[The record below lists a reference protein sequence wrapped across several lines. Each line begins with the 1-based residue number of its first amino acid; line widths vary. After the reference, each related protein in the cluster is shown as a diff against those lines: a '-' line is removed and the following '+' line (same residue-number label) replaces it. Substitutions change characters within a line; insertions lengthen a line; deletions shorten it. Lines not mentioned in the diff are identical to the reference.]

1 MSVSRCTTNGFTK
14 EITVSDSCADD
25 PVATTSQ
32 HEQELAALELT
43 EHPTVTAAY
52 RDVAQKWLS
61 RAKASDAMRE
71 RFDNA
76 FREVMF
82 SAAMWSSNQDTLRP
96 KVTCITRLSHP
107 VDDRDI
113 PGSRWG
119 IDNPDSVYRVIPIS
133 GDERYEISGRVGQH
147 RMTENYFT
155 LWDANMGTV
164 NVLNG
169 RTMEVDSDGSYT
181 ITVDSSPADGRPNHV
196 QTSPAAHE
204 FYIRD
209 VLLDWAHDDPN
220 HIAVQRLG
228 SSATAPA
235 RSRDEQADATAAM
248 MEYFANFTGKLSH
261 GVYKMPANEF
271 NLAWSADKVGAMR
284 NQVYVMGRFDLQ
296 PDEAFVVDV
305 NDGGAEYFT
314 VPLSNIWGT
323 TLDIVD
329 RTGSLNK
336 AQSVPNSDGSYTY
349 VIAPVDPGV
358 ANWIDS
364 DGLREAILTLRMA
377 EFGEAGPQPG
387 LGARGRVVRLDR
399 LADEVPELLPVTPEQ
414 RETEL
419 ATRRTAY
426 LRRLP
431 EGTI

>member
-1 MSVSRCTTNGFTK
+1 MP
-14 EITVSDSCADD
+14 DD
-25 PVATTSQ
+25 PVATASQ
-32 HEQELAALELT
+32 HEQELAALELI
-43 EHPTVTAAY
+43 EHPTVKAAY
-52 RDVAQKWLS
+52 RTVGETWLS

-71 RFDNA
+71 RFDDA
-76 FREVMF
+76 FAEVMF
-82 SAAMWSSNQDTLRP
+82 SAAVWSSNQDKLRP
-96 KVTCITRLSHP
+96 KVSCITRLAHP
-107 VDDRDI
+107 VGGRRI

-133 GDERYEISGRVGQH
+133 GDERYEIHGRVGQH

-164 NVLNG
+164 DVLNG
-169 RTMEVDSDGSYT
+169 RTMSVDSDGSFT
-181 ITVDSSPADGRPNHV
+181 ITVDSEPANGRPNHV
-196 QTSPAAHE
+196 RTTPAAHE

-209 VLLDWAHDDPN
+209 VLLDWDRDDPN
-220 HIAVQRLG
+220 HLEVQRLG
-228 SSATAPA
+228 GPAATPA
-235 RSRDEQADATAAM
+235 RTLDEQAEATAAM
-248 MEYFANFTGKLSH
+248 MDYFANFTGKLSH
-261 GVYKMPANEF
+261 GVYKMPANHF

-284 NQVYVMGRFDLQ
+284 NQVYVMGRFDLA

-323 TLDIVD
+323 TLELVD

-336 AQSVPNSDGSYTY
+336 AQSVAGEDGTYTY
-349 VIAPVDPGV
+349 VISPVDPGV

-377 EFGEAGPQPG
+377 EFGENGPRED
-387 LGARGRVVRLDR
+387 LGARGRVVKLDQ
-399 LADEVPELLPVTPEQ
+399 LDAEVPHLARVSPQQ
-414 RETEL
+414 RAAHL
-419 ATRRTAY
+419 AERRKAY

-431 EGTI
+431 EGTS